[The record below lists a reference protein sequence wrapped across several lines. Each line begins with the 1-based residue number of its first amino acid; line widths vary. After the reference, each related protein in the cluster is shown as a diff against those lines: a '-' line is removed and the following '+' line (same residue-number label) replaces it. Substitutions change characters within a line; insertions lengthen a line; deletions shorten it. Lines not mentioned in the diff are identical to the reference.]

1 LYQHRGR
8 SHARKP
14 RGKSVARNK
23 GFIMRFDI
31 KTPPLFFILIFL
43 CQTTFSQKFNTT
55 PIAPENLNSDTIRNR
70 IDRLN
75 KKTPLDIFL
84 SSDVEKLIK
93 KYLKNR
99 TDFYAKNKDKI
110 NLYFPMFEEQLQNRK
125 IPLELKYLPI
135 IESRLDPEAVSRVGA
150 TGLWQLMF
158 YTGLE
163 NGLKLNSYID
173 ERMDPLKSTI
183 AATKYLEKLYKI
195 HPDWNLAL
203 ASYNAGPRTISKAI
217 KRSGGYKNY
226 WNLRPFLP
234 RETANYIPS
243 FIATMYILEYA
254 EEHGINI
261 KQLPNTKPKI
271 DTIYVKN
278 QISFEHISSFLNIS
292 KEMIKKYNPSY
303 IHEII
308 PGKNKNY
315 ITLPEKVVD
324 SMISNEERLYAYSK
338 SEFDKQEKP
347 LPDLYSIDSKIIYK
361 IKYGEFLGKIAKK
374 FGVKVSDLKRWNNLK
389 SDAIKENQKLIIF
402 PKRIPKN

>member
-1 LYQHRGR
+1 
-8 SHARKP
+8 
-14 RGKSVARNK
+14 
-23 GFIMRFDI
+23 MRFDI
-31 KTPPLFFILIFL
+31 KISPLFFILLFL
-43 CQTTFSQKFNTT
+43 YQTTFSQKFNTT
-55 PIAPENLNSDTIRNR
+55 PIAPENLNSDTIKNR

-195 HPDWNLAL
+195 HSDWNLAL

-254 EEHGINI
+254 EEHGIAI
-261 KQLPNTKPKI
+261 KQPPNTKPKI

-292 KEMIKKYNPSY
+292 KEIIKKYNPSY
-303 IHEII
+303 IHEIV
-308 PGKNKNY
+308 PGKNQNY

-324 SMISNEERLYAYSK
+324 SIISNEERLYAYSK

-389 SDAIKENQKLIIF
+389 SDAIKENQKLIVF

>member
-1 LYQHRGR
+1 
-8 SHARKP
+8 
-14 RGKSVARNK
+14 
-23 GFIMRFDI
+23 MRFDI
-31 KTPPLFFILIFL
+31 KTPPLFFILLFL
-43 CQTTFSQKFNTT
+43 CQTIFSQKFNTT
-55 PIAPENLNSDTIRNR
+55 PIAPENLYSDTIKNR

-99 TDFYAKNKDKI
+99 TGFYAKNKDKI

-195 HPDWNLAL
+195 HSDWNLAL

-254 EEHGINI
+254 EEHVIDI
-261 KQLPNTKPKI
+261 KQLTNTKPKI
-271 DTIYVKN
+271 DTIYIKN

-324 SMISNEERLYAYSK
+324 SIISNEERLYAYSK

-389 SDAIKENQKLIIF
+389 SDAIKENQKLIVF

>member
-1 LYQHRGR
+1 
-8 SHARKP
+8 
-14 RGKSVARNK
+14 
-23 GFIMRFDI
+23 MRFDI
-31 KTPPLFFILIFL
+31 KTPPLFFILLFL

-55 PIAPENLNSDTIRNR
+55 PIAPENLNSDTIKNR

-261 KQLPNTKPKI
+261 KQPPNTKPKI

-361 IKYGEFLGKIAKK
+361 IKYAEFLGKIAKK

>member
-1 LYQHRGR
+1 
-8 SHARKP
+8 
-14 RGKSVARNK
+14 
-23 GFIMRFDI
+23 MRFDI
-31 KTPPLFFILIFL
+31 KTPSLFIILFFL
-43 CQTTFSQKFNTT
+43 CQTPFSQKFNTT
-55 PIAPENLNSDTIRNR
+55 PIAPENLNSDTIKNR

-158 YTGLE
+158 YTALE

-195 HPDWNLAL
+195 HSDWNLAI

-389 SDAIKENQKLIIF
+389 SDAIKENQKLIVF